1 MKSINHQKFES
12 ILCYVV
18 NIQIVSNLNSFQ
30 NENKRNHNSRNPC
43 KRQHRKSLD
52 VLDKTRTHHKM
63 ECSFRRLAHH
73 PSRNDLRIE
82 GKFLSRMEAK
92 DGSFGFDFEGVYTD
106 VIINGKISYTLL
118 DDRKVTITFSQTE
131 NGIQITETFEAE
143 NQNPLELQKLGWQAI
158 LNNFKNYVENN

>member
-1 MKSINHQKFES
+1 MKTKETITVETLVNASIEKVWTFWTKPEHITKWNAASDDWHT
-12 ILCYVV
+12 
-18 NIQIVSNLNSFQ
+18 
-30 NENKRNHNSRNPC
+30 
-43 KRQHRKSLD
+43 
-52 VLDKTRTHHKM
+52 TRA
-63 ECSFRRLAHH
+63 E
-73 PSRNDLRIE
+73 NDLRIE